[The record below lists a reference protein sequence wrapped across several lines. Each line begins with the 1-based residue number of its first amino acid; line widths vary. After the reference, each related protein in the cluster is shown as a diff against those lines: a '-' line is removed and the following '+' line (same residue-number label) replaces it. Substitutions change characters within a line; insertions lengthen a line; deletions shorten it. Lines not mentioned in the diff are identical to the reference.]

1 MVAVS
6 AALFVVSAAP
16 VDSTAGVSAAVV
28 FITSAAIATIAAV
41 SNHLLDLPSSAEAV
55 VVSFLIVVGRS
66 IPRAGH
72 TELWQPRIAS
82 CAARRARSSAGRVRA
97 RATAPRRPYR
107 QAPAPRDA
115 LPRCMEPPRPLRLD
129 PARVWTPTLRVTCVW
144 TSLACELLSV
154 DRVHCRCVWT
164 VYAAARML
172 PCTRCPP
179 IQLNSNVCAV
189 LRILLCYSR

>member
-1 MVAVS
+1 VVAVS
-6 AALFVVSAAP
+6 AASFVVSAAP
-16 VDSTAGVSAAVV
+16 VDSTAGMSAAVV
-28 FITSAAIATIAAV
+28 FITSATIATIAAV

-72 TELWQPRIAS
+72 TELWQPRTAS

-107 QAPAPRDA
+107 PQRHATA

-129 PARVWTPTLRVTCVW
+129 PARVWTPTLRV
-144 TSLACELLSV
+144 
-154 DRVHCRCVWT
+154 D
-164 VYAAARML
+164 L
-172 PCTRCPP
+172 PC
-179 IQLNSNVCAV
+179 V
-189 LRILLCYSR
+189 

>member
-6 AALFVVSAAP
+6 AASFVVSAAP
-16 VDSTAGVSAAVV
+16 VDSTAGMSAAVV
-28 FITSAAIATIAAV
+28 FITSATIATIAAV

-72 TELWQPRIAS
+72 TELWQPRTAS

-97 RATAPRRPYR
+97 RATAPRRPYKPQR
-107 QAPAPRDA
+107 HATRCPAAWSR
-115 LPRCMEPPRPLRLD
+115 
-129 PARVWTPTLRVTCVW
+129 PARCVWTPLACGLPPCVW